1 MTGSERLSLLVR
13 VAEAYFLKN
22 KSQSEIA
29 EELGYSRSAISRL
42 LTEARSSGVVEI
54 KINYPQTRNN
64 YLQNELLRTFG
75 LRDALVVTAIN
86 PLDPVK
92 SIAELAASYLTERL
106 EPDMVLGISWGNII
120 YWLIRNMRS
129 VNVSGLTVVQV
140 IGSIGRGDTE
150 IDGNAFVYQLGG
162 LLRARC
168 FPLNGPLIADSE
180 ASKRTFLEERSI
192 GETLE
197 IARRSDMVLVGVGTT
212 VAVDSSLLRTGFI
225 TEAELK
231 EIEAAGGVGNI
242 CGTFFD
248 LNGRVVDHP
257 INRRVVGIQLA
268 ELTDFRGSV
277 IGMAGGNSKI
287 HPILGALRGGYLD
300 VLITDDVTATSVLE
314 IHRQQQTTPE
324 EI

>member
-1 MTGSERLSLLVR
+1 MTGSERSSLLVR

-42 LTEARSSGVVEI
+42 LAEARSSGVVEI

-75 LRDALVVTAIN
+75 LQDALVVTAIN

-106 EPDMVLGISWGNII
+106 EPDMVIGISWGNII

-129 VNVSGLTVVQV
+129 INVSGLTVVQV

-180 ASKRTFLEERSI
+180 ASKQTFLEERNI

-257 INRRVVGIQLA
+257 INRRVVGIQLE
-268 ELTDFRGSV
+268 ELADFRGSV

-287 HPILGALRGGYLD
+287 RPILGALRGGYLD

-314 IHRQQQTTPE
+314 MHRHQQATA
-324 EI
+324 

>member
-1 MTGSERLSLLVR
+1 MTGTERLSLLVR
-13 VAEAYFLKN
+13 IAEAYFLKN

-29 EELGYSRSAISRL
+29 DELGYSRSAISRL
-42 LTEARSSGVVEI
+42 LAEARASGIVEI
-54 KINYPQTRNN
+54 KINYPQTRNS
-64 YLQNELLRTFG
+64 YLQNELLQVFG
-75 LRDALVVTAIN
+75 LKDALVVTAVN

-92 SIAELAASYLTERL
+92 SIAELAASYLTDHL
-106 EPDMVLGISWGNII
+106 EPDMTIGISWGNVI
-120 YWLIRNMRS
+120 YWLIRSMRT
-129 VNVSGLTVVQV
+129 VNISGLTVVQI

-180 ASKRTFLEERSI
+180 ASKQTFLEERSI
-192 GETLE
+192 SETLN
-197 IARRSDMVLVGVGTT
+197 IARQSQLVFVGVGTT

-225 TEAELK
+225 AETELK

-248 LNGRVVDHP
+248 LNGRIIDHP
-257 INRRVVGIQLA
+257 INRRVVGVQLE
-268 ELTDFRGSV
+268 ELANWPGRV
-277 IGMAGGNSKI
+277 VGMAGGSTKV

-300 VLITDDVTATSVLE
+300 VIITDDVTAASVLE
-314 IHRQQQTTPE
+314 AHRR
-324 EI
+324 

>member
-1 MTGSERLSLLVR
+1 MTGTERLSLLVR

-42 LTEARSSGVVEI
+42 LAEARALGVVEI
-54 KINYPQTRNN
+54 KINYPQTRNAH
-64 YLQNELLRTFG
+64 LQNQLLQTFG
-75 LRDALVVTAIN
+75 LKDALVVTAVN

-92 SIAELAASYLTERL
+92 SIAELAATYLTDHL
-106 EPDMVLGISWGNII
+106 EPDMTIGISWGNVI
-120 YWLIRNMRS
+120 YWLIRNMRT
-129 VNVSGLTVVQV
+129 VNVSGLTVVQI

-180 ASKRTFLEERSI
+180 ASKQTFLEERSI
-192 GETLE
+192 SETLS
-197 IARRSDMVLVGVGTT
+197 IARQSQLVFVGVGTT

-248 LNGRVVDHP
+248 LRGRIIDHP
-257 INRRVVGIQLA
+257 INRRVVGVQLE
-268 ELTDFRGSV
+268 ELASWPGRV
-277 IGMAGGNSKI
+277 VGMAGGSTKVQ
-287 HPILGALRGGYLD
+287 PILGALRGGYLD
-300 VLITDDVTATSVLE
+300 VLITDDVTAASVLE
-314 IHRQQQTTPE
+314 MHRR
-324 EI
+324 

>member
-1 MTGSERLSLLVR
+1 MTGTERLSLLVR

-42 LTEARSSGVVEI
+42 LAEARALGVVEI
-54 KINYPQTRNN
+54 KINYPQTRNAH
-64 YLQNELLRTFG
+64 LQNQLLQTFG
-75 LRDALVVTAIN
+75 LKDALVVTAVN

-92 SIAELAASYLTERL
+92 SIAELAATYLTDHL
-106 EPDMVLGISWGNII
+106 EPDMTIGISWGNVI
-120 YWLIRNMRS
+120 YWLIRSMRT
-129 VNVSGLTVVQV
+129 VNISGLTVVQI

-180 ASKRTFLEERSI
+180 ASKQTFLEERSI
-192 GETLE
+192 SETLS
-197 IARRSDMVLVGVGTT
+197 IARQSQLVFVGVGTT

-248 LNGRVVDHP
+248 LCGRIVDHP
-257 INRRVVGIQLA
+257 INRRVVGVQLE
-268 ELTDFRGSV
+268 ELANWPGRV
-277 IGMAGGNSKI
+277 VGMAGGSTKVQ
-287 HPILGALRGGYLD
+287 PILGALRGGYLD
-300 VLITDDVTATSVLE
+300 VLITDDVTAASVLE
-314 IHRQQQTTPE
+314 MHRR
-324 EI
+324 